1 MGWRVPQPRDLLPRR
16 ITFERSRHLGGLSQP
31 RWSRVRGLVW
41 RHNWPRSPRIQ
52 NLTAV
57 VVMTGGQRASS
68 PLAKEVPRHA
78 IGRRCTER
86 TDGRQKRGLKPL
98 GRDSL
103 TAHYIP
109 NPFNEVATV
118 WLVKLLQSAVRRPLS
133 AAAQKNASNS
143 FLDRSCMLPAQTRMR
158 DLGSGSG
165 FSNTEGLS
173 IFSRLAGAIFRRDN
187 LTWQPASISQVC
199 GGPPQSFSA
208 WLSDQHGGGR
218 CSSLPE
224 WRPAFYLM

>member
-1 MGWRVPQPRDLLPRR
+1 MATHTRRNVSIRTKRCDGLLPRMGWRVPQPRDLLPRR

-68 PLAKEVPRHA
+68 SLAKEVPRHA
-78 IGRRCTER
+78 IGRCCTER

-118 WLVKLLQSAVRRPLS
+118 WLVKLLQSAVRCPPQRRKTPPTRS
-133 AAAQKNASNS
+133 WTAAACCLHK
-143 FLDRSCMLPAQTRMR
+143 
-158 DLGSGSG
+158 
-165 FSNTEGLS
+165 
-173 IFSRLAGAIFRRDN
+173 
-187 LTWQPASISQVC
+187 
-199 GGPPQSFSA
+199 
-208 WLSDQHGGGR
+208 
-218 CSSLPE
+218 PE
-224 WRPAFYLM
+224 